1 MLGMSVFGALAGVGL
16 FFGLLMIVV
25 GVLVS
30 ALVLSLAYRLVVGH
44 MPDFARA
51 LGAVVAAWLAKWVVM
66 LILHGGAGSLLS
78 WVAQFLMGALVIN
91 LLLLAKDGSQIG
103 YGKSCLVQLLY
114 MVIFFVLAFLLVLV
128 FSGMMLGM
136 LHHG

>member
-1 MLGMSVFGALAGVGL
+1 MLGISVFGAFAGVGL
-16 FFGLLMIVV
+16 LFGLLGIVV

-51 LGAVVAAWLAKWVVM
+51 LGAVLTSWLASMVVG
-66 LILHGGAGSLLS
+66 LILHGGAGHLLS
-78 WVAQFLMGALVIN
+78 FVAQFLVGALVIN
-91 LLLLAKDGSQIG
+91 MLLLAKDGSQIG

-114 MVIFFVLAFLLVLV
+114 MVIFFVLAFVLALV
-128 FSGMMLGM
+128 FGGMMLGM
-136 LHHG
+136 QHH

>member
-1 MLGMSVFGALAGVGL
+1 MVGMSVFGALAGAGL
-16 FFGLLMIVV
+16 VFGLVGIAV

-30 ALVLSLAYRLVVGH
+30 ALVLSLAYRVVVGH

-51 LGAVVAAWLAKWVVM
+51 LGVVVAAWLAKWIVM
-66 LILHGGAGSLLS
+66 VILHGGAGSLLS
-78 WVAQFLMGALVIN
+78 WVAQFLVGALVIN

-114 MVIFFVLAFLLVLV
+114 SVIFVAIAIVLALV
-128 FSGMMLGM
+128 FGGMMMGM
-136 LHHG
+136 LHH